1 MPGMPSRKRSKRT
14 LFLADERCVAHSMSP
29 EDAKSLESWVAL
41 SREMVELARAEEWDQ
56 LAQRESIRQQQ
67 IRLFFKEA
75 VPAADAAQVKASIDQ
90 VLAMDET
97 VQQLAEHA
105 RDVAARSMGELKRG
119 SQAVKAY
126 TA

>member
-1 MPGMPSRKRSKRT
+1 
-14 LFLADERCVAHSMSP
+14 MSP
-29 EDAKSLESWVAL
+29 DDAKSLENCVAL

-56 LAQRESIRQQQ
+56 LAQRESVRQQQ

-75 VPAADAAQVKASIDQ
+75 VSVADAAKVKASIEQ

-105 RDVAARSMGELKRG
+105 RDDIARSMGELRRG

-126 TA
+126 TAQSTVPKGGN